1 MGRYTGP
8 KMRRVR
14 KYGETF
20 AMAAD
25 RSTAAKYVKNHHK
38 QPPGMHGATRIFKKH
53 TGYGLQLQEKQKAK
67 IFYHINE
74 KQLRRY
80 YAEALRMA
88 GSASD
93 NILRLLEIRLDNVI
107 YRGGLAMSHPQARQL
122 IAHGQFQLNGKAVN
136 IPSIQVKSGDV
147 ITCVGKQ
154 KLHDIVASIAT
165 NNSPVSW
172 LKVDPNELKI
182 SVTELPTRE
191 EIEVPFIEQLIIEF
205 YSR

>member
-1 MGRYTGP
+1 
-8 KMRRVR
+8 MRKVR

-80 YAEALRMA
+80 YAEAIRA
-88 GSASD
+88 TGSASD
-93 NILRLLEIRLDNVI
+93 NLLRLLEIRFDNVI
-107 YRGGLAMSHPQARQL
+107 YRAGFATSHPQARQL
-122 IAHGQFQLNGKAVN
+122 IAHGQFQLNGKSVN

-147 ITCVGKQ
+147 ITCASKQ
-154 KLHDIVASIAT
+154 KLRDIITSIAT
-165 NNSPVSW
+165 NNSAVSW
-172 LKVDPNELKI
+172 LKVDPNKLEI

-191 EIEVPFIEQLIIEF
+191 EIEAPFIEQLIIEF

>member
-1 MGRYTGP
+1 
-8 KMRRVR
+8 MRKVR

-25 RSTAAKYVKNHHK
+25 RSTAAKYVKSHHK

-80 YAEALRMA
+80 YAEAIRA
-88 GSASD
+88 IGSAND
-93 NILRLLEIRLDNVI
+93 NLLRLLEVRLDNVI

-122 IAHGQFQLNGKAVN
+122 ITHGQFQLNSKAVN
-136 IPSIQVKSGDV
+136 IPSLQVKSGDV
-147 ITCVGKQ
+147 ITFSGKQ
-154 KLHDIVASIAT
+154 KLRDIVASIAKD
-165 NNSPVSW
+165 NSAPSW
-172 LKVDPNELKI
+172 LKVDPEGLKI
-182 SVTELPTRE
+182 SITELPTRE
-191 EIEVPFIEQLIIEF
+191 EIEIPFIEQLIIEF